1 VSRDLRNRLDALDPA
16 ERARIDDALGVD
28 PELAGDLRPVLDGRY
43 GEQTEQLFLR
53 HFAARLAGAAT
64 PRAALL
70 PALTDALRE
79 AERDAQ
85 G

>member
-1 VSRDLRNRLDALDPA
+1 VSRDLRNRLDALDPS
-16 ERARIDDALGVD
+16 ERARIDDALGAD
-28 PELAGDLRPVLDGRY
+28 PELGDDLRPLLDGRY
-43 GEQTEQLFLR
+43 GEQTEHLFLH
-53 HFAARLAGAAT
+53 HFAARLAGAGT

-70 PALTDALRE
+70 PALADALRE